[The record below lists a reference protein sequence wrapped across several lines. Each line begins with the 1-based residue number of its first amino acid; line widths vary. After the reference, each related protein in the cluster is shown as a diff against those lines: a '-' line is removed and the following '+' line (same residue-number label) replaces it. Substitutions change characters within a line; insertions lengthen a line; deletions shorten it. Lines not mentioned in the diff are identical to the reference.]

1 MLGKFV
7 QRNFPMESL
16 SDKCTVP
23 QPSLRISLE
32 LINNQQGLLCFS

>member
-16 SDKCTVP
+16 SDKCSAVP

-32 LINNQQGLLCFS
+32 SAGTVMF

>member
-7 QRNFPMESL
+7 QRNFPMERL
-16 SDKCTVP
+16 SDNAVP